1 MTMHAA
7 DMVIVSAQQLQ
18 PIDTI
23 DGFQVRP
30 GFFRDFGA
38 TIIPGGVNFTVQSH
52 GAESIEL
59 LLFHRG
65 AEEPFAELKFPD
77 WISGNS
83 NTHTG
88 WTVPMTRKRG
98 SASTPPS
105 FSWTLTPGQ

>member
-65 AEEPFAELKFPD
+65 AEEALC
-77 WISGNS
+77 
-83 NTHTG
+83 
-88 WTVPMTRKRG
+88 
-98 SASTPPS
+98 TP
-105 FSWTLTPGQ
+105 

>member
-18 PIDTI
+18 PDRYHRRFSGPSRIFQ
-23 DGFQVRP
+23 GFR
-30 GFFRDFGA
+30 GHDH
-38 TIIPGGVNFTVQSH
+38 PGGVNFTVQSH

-77 WISGNS
+77 NYRIGFVYSMIVFGLDI
-83 NTHTG
+83 G
-88 WTVPMTRKRG
+88 EFEYAYRWTVPMTRKR
-98 SASTPPS
+98 AP
-105 FSWTLTPGQ
+105 L

>member
-7 DMVIVSAQQLQ
+7 DMVIVSTQQLQ

-38 TIIPGGVNFTVQSH
+38 TIIPGGVNLTVQSH

-59 LLFHRG
+59 LLFHRSRS
-65 AEEPFAELKFPD
+65 L
-77 WISGNS
+77 NS
-83 NTHTG
+83 RTT
-88 WTVPMTRKRG
+88 TG
-98 SASTPPS
+98 SALCTP
-105 FSWTLTPGQ
+105 

>member
-7 DMVIVSAQQLQ
+7 DMVIVSAQQLR

-52 GAESIEL
+52 GADSIEL
-59 LLFHRG
+59 L
-65 AEEPFAELKFPD
+65 
-77 WISGNS
+77 
-83 NTHTG
+83 
-88 WTVPMTRKRG
+88 
-98 SASTPPS
+98 
-105 FSWTLTPGQ
+105 Q